1 MFISQNDVI
10 RPLHDQQRIVLIKR
24 IDIGVM
30 NFTIYVEP
38 LPTPTLVCPT
48 LYPDC
53 LLNAKELSWRFSES

>member
-38 LPTPTLVCPT
+38 LSPQPLFVLLYTQIVC
-48 LYPDC
+48 
-53 LLNAKELSWRFSES
+53 